1 MGQKVHPLGFRLGV
15 TEDHKSKWFTKFNNY
30 ANTLKLDDIL
40 RMEFKKILRTIGDK
54 QKEEI
59 ADRSNILINH
69 NLATDKIIVEIK
81 TTNPNLLIEKLT
93 KNKQLLNLSS
103 KIKKELGNKQILL
116 RLTKLADPN
125 LQAGLLAQELARSLE
140 KRTAFRRAIRNTI
153 DTFNAAVKTAD
164 LDPTQVGIK
173 IQVSGRVNGAEIA
186 RTEWIRN
193 GRVPLHTIQAKI
205 SYAYERS
212 ETIYGTLGVK
222 IWICTG

>member
-1 MGQKVHPLGFRLGV
+1 MG
-15 TEDHKSKWFTKFNNY
+15 KWFTKFNNY

-69 NLATDKIIVEIK
+69 NLAADKVIVEIK
-81 TTNPNLLIEKLT
+81 TTNPSLLIEKLT
-93 KNKQLLNLSS
+93 KM
-103 KIKKELGNKQILL
+103 
-116 RLTKLADPN
+116 ADPN
-125 LQAGLLAQELARSLE
+125 LQAGILAQELARSLE

-153 DTFNAAVKTAD
+153 ETFNAAVKTAD

>member
-1 MGQKVHPLGFRLGV
+1 VGQKVHPLGFRLGV

-125 LQAGLLAQELARSLE
+125 LQAGLL
-140 KRTAFRRAIRNTI
+140 NY
-153 DTFNAAVKTAD
+153 D
-164 LDPTQVGIK
+164 LLK
-173 IQVSGRVNGAEIA
+173 
-186 RTEWIRN
+186 
-193 GRVPLHTIQAKI
+193 
-205 SYAYERS
+205 Y
-212 ETIYGTLGVK
+212 
-222 IWICTG
+222 